1 MRVAEASPARTL
13 DSDAAFEEIY
23 VAAWPRL
30 CRYAWVLVRHHE
42 DAEDVA
48 AETVR
53 KARSRMKLRLNMV
66 LTRHNYRTLPQV
78 IELAALL
85 APLRERRA

>member
-1 MRVAEASPARTL
+1 MRVAETARARPL
-13 DSDAAFEEIY
+13 DSQVAFEEIY

-53 KARSRMKLRLNMV
+53 RAYGAWRGRPAADPFEIRS
-66 LTRHNYRTLPQV
+66 PGCS
-78 IELAALL
+78 
-85 APLRERRA
+85 